1 MRTSLVIDTPA
12 GPALAGTFCG
22 ACGKLTFPA
31 RPHCASCL
39 EDKQVEIRPLARR
52 GRLFAFTTAEVGV
65 PSIEAPYS
73 FGFVD
78 LPEGLRIF
86 TLLDA
91 RGTAL
96 REGTEM
102 ELVVSEGGGY
112 RFRVAGGKDHA

>member
-1 MRTSLVIDTPA
+1 MKKSLVIDTPA
-12 GPALAGTFCG
+12 GPALAGTFCR
-22 ACGKLTFPA
+22 ACGKVSFPA
-31 RPHCASCL
+31 RPHCPSCL
-39 EDKQVEIRPLARR
+39 EDEQVERRALARR
-52 GRLFAFTTAEVGV
+52 GRLFAYTTAEVGV

-78 LPEGLRIF
+78 LPDGLRIF

-91 RGTAL
+91 RGAAL

-112 RFRVAGGKDHA
+112 RFQVAGGKDHA